1 MAHALMILGTHS
13 NAGKSL
19 LATAFC
25 RILARRG
32 LRVAPFKAQNMSNNA
47 GVTREGGEMG
57 RAQIVQADAAGIA
70 PHTDMNPV
78 LLKPEGNRRSQIILN
93 GHVHGKI
100 DASNWLDL
108 KRLLWQEVTAAYDRL
123 AARYDVIVIEG
134 AGSPAEINLKA
145 GDIVNL
151 RMARHANAPC
161 LLVGDIDRGG
171 VFAALAGTMLLLE
184 PEERTQI
191 AGFLINKFRGDPS
204 LLGNATT
211 MLQDHAFGVPTLGV
225 IPYVPDLH
233 IANED
238 AVWLEDKG
246 VTVGQTGVDGDG
258 GAEVTEI
265 AIIHLPHIA
274 NFDEFDALAAEPGV
288 RVRYVRHA
296 DEFGQPDAVILPGT
310 KATLTDL
317 AWLQQQGLAL
327 CIQQAAATGR
337 AVVGVCGG
345 FQMLGQHLADPLGV
359 EGPAQASAPGLGLLP
374 VVTEF
379 AATKQTYQARL
390 QLADGQ
396 VVSGYEIHMGAT
408 RHTDAT
414 TSIARPLGTIV
425 ARGDMAVQLA
435 DGAQDSSGRVWGTY
449 LHGIFE
455 DMIFRRKW
463 LAQVG
468 WQGDASA
475 PARARQEE
483 YDRLA
488 DAVEAAIDWAQLAR
502 VTGLEMLGALEA
514 IK

>member
-100 DASNWLDL
+100 DASNWFDL
-108 KRLLWQEVTAAYDRL
+108 KKLLWQEVTAAYDRL
-123 AARYDVIVIEG
+123 AARYDVIVMEG

-151 RMARHANAPC
+151 RMARHAHAPC

-184 PEERTQI
+184 PEERRQI

-211 MLQDHAFGVPTLGV
+211 MLQERAFGVPTLGV
-225 IPYVPDLH
+225 IPYVPNLH

-238 AVWLEDKG
+238 AVWLEDNALSA
-246 VTVGQTGVDGDG
+246 GQTGGTEDDN
-258 GAEVTEI
+258 AACLEI
-265 AIIHLPHIA
+265 AVIHLPHIA

-288 RVRYVRHA
+288 RLRYVRHA
-296 DEFGQPDAVILPGT
+296 AEFGRPDAVIVPGT
-310 KATLTDL
+310 KATLDDL
-317 AWLQQQGLAL
+317 AWLRQQGLEQ
-327 CIQQAAATGR
+327 CIQQAAAAGR
-337 AVVGVCGG
+337 AIVGICGG
-345 FQMLGQHLADPLGV
+345 YQMLGQHLSDPLGV
-359 EGPAQASAPGLGLLP
+359 EGAMGASAAGVGLLA

-396 VVSGYEIHMGAT
+396 VVAGYEIHMGAT
-408 RHTDAT
+408 RHVGDAL
-414 TSIARPLGTIV
+414 PLGMIV
-425 ARGDMAVQLA
+425 ARGDVPTQLV
-435 DGAQDSSGRVWGTY
+435 DGAQDATGRVWGTY

-455 DMIFRRKW
+455 NAEFRRKW
-463 LAQVG
+463 LMQLG
-468 WQGDASA
+468 WQGDDAT
-475 PARARQEE
+475 PAQERQAE

-488 DAVEAAIDWAQLAR
+488 DAVEAALDWSQLAQ
-502 VTGLEMLGALEA
+502 VTGIDAVGALSSA
-514 IK
+514 R